1 MGFSYFPHT
10 AADIGEMLKRIGVDG
25 LDDLYADVPR
35 SVIFD
40 GDYDLPDAMSEME
53 VRRRFEELDRKSRH
67 LTIMAGGGAYD
78 HYAPA
83 VVPALTSRSEY
94 LTAYTPYQA
103 EISQGTLRYIFEFQS
118 MIATLTG
125 MDCANA
131 SMYDGATAAAEA
143 MMMAMAAT
151 RKKTR
156 VLLSST
162 LLPQVREVVHT
173 YAKYH
178 GVELSEIASADGQT
192 DIDDARRLLE
202 AGDVAGVLVP
212 SVNRFGIVEDLSGF
226 AEAAHAQKAL
236 LMVYADP
243 SALAATPR
251 HWAFRW
257 DSAALMWVFWHAA
270 RSTCANC
277 RDASSERR
285 TMSTVN
291 APSCLRFK
299 RANSTSAAKRPTAT
313 SAPTSR

>member
-1 MGFSYFPHT
+1 MAMGFSYFPHT
-10 AADIGEMLKRIGVDG
+10 AADIGEMLKRIGGDG

-40 GDYDLPDAMSEME
+40 GDYDLPNAMSEMD
-53 VRRRFEELDRKSRH
+53 VRRRFEELDRKNRH

-178 GVELSEIASADGQT
+178 GV
-192 DIDDARRLLE
+192 
-202 AGDVAGVLVP
+202 
-212 SVNRFGIVEDLSGF
+212 
-226 AEAAHAQKAL
+226 
-236 LMVYADP
+236 
-243 SALAATPR
+243 
-251 HWAFRW
+251 
-257 DSAALMWVFWHAA
+257 
-270 RSTCANC
+270 
-277 RDASSERR
+277 
-285 TMSTVN
+285 
-291 APSCLRFK
+291 
-299 RANSTSAAKRPTAT
+299 
-313 SAPTSR
+313 